1 VTTPPE
7 RSDIRRDVI
16 RLLENEAPDAFR
28 PRQLAE
34 RLGYESERAYGR
46 FRDVIDQLE
55 EDELVAR
62 LGLRYVSRPGAS
74 AREPGLSASAP
85 STGAQSNGHSPAPT
99 GDGASGTTSP
109 SSPSPSNTAPSK
121 EPAAAAPQQNAGGAS
136 PSGKTQ
142 AEQEVPEPTAQQKE
156 AQTVEPARGV
166 SPLPTS
172 APTHEQPKDQ
182 NKAIGRLIAK
192 SQGYG
197 FVEVEGQDEDY
208 FIRENNMGTALSG
221 DVILVGLGAIKKG
234 DNKRRECEV
243 IEVVE
248 RKRTQVVGTFR
259 DKGHFAFV
267 DPDDTRITQDI
278 FISHQD
284 FADATDGD
292 KVVASIDKF
301 EDRKA
306 SPEGR
311 VLRVL
316 GPGTD
321 PATRVLSLAMSMDV
335 KADFPEEVEAEA
347 ETISVDIPQDE
358 LARRRDLRDE
368 KIFTIDPEDAK
379 DFDDA
384 IHIERRDDGTYEV
397 GVHIADPSFY
407 VQPGSA
413 LDTEALERA
422 TSVYLVDRTIPML
435 PEKLSNKVCSLRPGE
450 DKLAFSC
457 IMQIDAHGDVESY
470 ELAETVIHS
479 KERLTYDE
487 AQDYID
493 GGFPD
498 DPVAREVVT
507 ANRLA
512 KTLTKKRMRE
522 GSVDFDTDEVK
533 VLLGPEGHP
542 ADIVR
547 RERIDANRLIEELM
561 LLANRTVA
569 RHIAEQ
575 NQQSGPERPFI
586 YRIHPEPDAERI
598 QSLAEYV
605 QVFGYE
611 LELTD
616 GNARSTELN
625 RLLSTVRGTPEEP
638 VIKRAALQ
646 SMSKAVYQSENTGHY
661 GLGFPYYTHFTS
673 PIRRYPDLLVHRLLK
688 HYARVG
694 SPAEKGDL
702 DARLKHCSGKEREAQ
717 EAERESVKL
726 KQVEYAQAHVGEEFD
741 GVITGVTKF
750 GVFIELTDLLVE
762 GLVHVSEMSDDYYEY
777 DEGTFTMTGE
787 KTGKTYRPGG
797 TVRVQLAAA
806 NPEKREID
814 LLFV

>member
-1 VTTPPE
+1 MTDAPPD

-16 RLLENEAPDAFR
+16 RLLENEAPQAFR
-28 PRQLAE
+28 PRDLAE

-46 FRDVIDQLE
+46 FRDALDRLE
-55 EDELVAR
+55 EDERVAR
-62 LGLRYVSRPGAS
+62 VGLRYVSRPGAS
-74 AREPGLSASAP
+74 AQEPGLSASPPQPQANGYPASKTAAP
-85 STGAQSNGHSPAPT
+85 SAGAA
-99 GDGASGTTSP
+99 A
-109 SSPSPSNTAPSK
+109 PSN
-121 EPAAAAPQQNAGGAS
+121 EPTAAAPQQEASGAT
-136 PSGKTQ
+136 PVEAQ
-142 AEQEVPEPTAQQKE
+142 AAEQQTAPGEPVRGAAPVPTA
-156 AQTVEPARGV
+156 
-166 SPLPTS
+166 

-197 FVEVEGQDEDY
+197 FVEVEGQEDDF
-208 FIRENNMGTALSG
+208 FIRESSMGTALSG
-221 DVILVGLGAIKKG
+221 DVVLVGLGAKKKG
-234 DNKRRECEV
+234 QDGKRRECEV
-243 IEVVE
+243 LKVIE

-267 DPDDTRITQDI
+267 NPDDTRITQDI
-278 FISHQD
+278 FVSHED
-284 FADATDGD
+284 FAGAEDGD
-292 KVVASIDKF
+292 KVVASIDQF

-321 PATRVLSLAMSMDV
+321 PGTRVLSLAMSMDV
-335 KADFPEEVEAEA
+335 KADFPEEVEGEAEA
-347 ETISVDIPQDE
+347 ISVEIPQE
-358 LARRRDLRDE
+358 EIERRKDLRGQ

-384 IHIERRDDGTYEV
+384 IHIERHDDGSYEV
-397 GVHIADPSFY
+397 GVHIADPSHY
-407 VQPGSA
+407 VEPGSA

-435 PEKLSNKVCSLRPGE
+435 PEKLSNQVCSLRPGE

-457 IMQIDAHGDVESY
+457 IMQVDAHGDVASY
-470 ELAETVIHS
+470 ELAESIIHS
-479 KERLTYDE
+479 QERLTYDE
-487 AQDYID
+487 AQDYIN

-512 KTLTKKRMRE
+512 KKITKKRMRE
-522 GSVDFDTDEVK
+522 GSVDFETDEVK
-533 VLLGPEGHP
+533 VVLDASGNP

-547 RERIDANRLIEELM
+547 RERLAANRLIEEFM

-569 RHIAEQ
+569 RHIAETNERARESDGTQ
-575 NQQSGPERPFI
+575 RPFI
-586 YRIHPEPDAERI
+586 YRVHPEPDAEKI
-598 QSLAEYV
+598 QNLAEYI

-611 LELTD
+611 LELDD
-616 GNARSTELN
+616 GNVRSTELN
-625 RLLSTVRGTPEEP
+625 RLLAAVRGTPEDP
-638 VIKRAALQ
+638 VITRAALQ
-646 SMSKAVYQSENTGHY
+646 SMSKAVYQSENIGHY
-661 GLGFPYYTHFTS
+661 GLGFPYYSHFTS

-688 HYARVG
+688 HYASVG
-694 SPAEKGDL
+694 TPMEKGDL
-702 DARLKHCSGKEREAQ
+702 DARLKHCSEKEREAQ

-726 KQVEYAQAHVGEEFD
+726 KQVEYAQAHVGDEFD
-741 GVITGVTKF
+741 GVVTGVTKF
-750 GVFIELTDLLVE
+750 GVFVELTDLLVE
-762 GLVHVSEMSDDYYEY
+762 GLVHVSDMNDDYYEY
-777 DEGTFTMTGE
+777 DESTFTMTGE
-787 KTGKTYRPGG
+787 RTGKTFRPGD

>member
-1 VTTPPE
+1 MTDSPPD
-7 RSDIRRDVI
+7 RSDVRRDVL
-16 RLLENEAPDAFR
+16 RLLENAAPEAFR
-28 PRQLAE
+28 PRELAE
-34 RLGYESERAYGR
+34 RLGYDSERAYGR
-46 FRDVIDQLE
+46 FRDVLDQLE
-55 EDELVAR
+55 EDEMIAR

-74 AREPGLSASAP
+74 AREPGLSVSAAPPQTNGQTEAKPP
-85 STGAQSNGHSPAPT
+85 SSSPA
-99 GDGASGTTSP
+99 SEK
-109 SSPSPSNTAPSK
+109 TAPPS
-121 EPAAAAPQQNAGGAS
+121 EGRPTAPPAQRDSVDRAETQAGGA
-136 PSGKTQ
+136 
-142 AEQEVPEPTAQQKE
+142 A
-156 AQTVEPARGV
+156 EPAEPVRG
-166 SPLPTS
+166 SAPLPGA
-172 APTHEQPKDQ
+172 APAYEQPQDP

-208 FIRENNMGTALSG
+208 FIRESGMGTALSG
-221 DVILVGLGAIKKG
+221 DVVLVGLGAMQKG
-234 DNKRRECEV
+234 HVNKRRECEV
-243 IEVVE
+243 LDVIE
-248 RKRTQVVGTFR
+248 RKRTQVVGTFN

-267 DPDDTRITQDI
+267 NPDDTRITQDL
-278 FISHQD
+278 FIASDD
-284 FADATDGD
+284 FGGAQDGD
-292 KVVASIDKF
+292 KVVASIDRF

-316 GPGTD
+316 GPASD
-321 PATRVLSLAMSMDV
+321 AATRVLSLAMSMDV
-335 KADFPEEVEAEA
+335 KADFPEEVEAAAEA
-347 ETISVDIPQDE
+347 IPERIPEEE
-358 LARRRDLRDE
+358 LERRRDLRDL

-384 IHIERRDDGTYEV
+384 IHIERKGNGSYEV
-397 GVHIADPSFY
+397 GVHIADPSYY
-407 VQPGSA
+407 VEPGSA
-413 LDTEALERA
+413 LDVEALERA

-457 IMQIDAHGDVESY
+457 IMQVDSHGEVTSY
-470 ELAETVIHS
+470 ELAETIIHS

-498 DPVAREVVT
+498 DPVASEVVL

-522 GSVDFDTDEVK
+522 GSVDFDTDEVNI
-533 VLLGPEGHP
+533 LLDANGNP

-547 RERIDANRLIEELM
+547 KERIAANRLIEELM

-569 RHIAEQ
+569 RHIAKANENGKQ
-575 NQQSGPERPFI
+575 NGGVERPFI
-586 YRIHPEPDAERI
+586 YRVHPGPDAEKI
-598 QSLAEYV
+598 QNLAEYV

-611 LELTD
+611 LELKD
-616 GNARSTELN
+616 GNVHSTELN
-625 RLLSTVRGTPEEP
+625 RLLTAIRGTPEEP
-638 VIKRAALQ
+638 VITRAALQ
-646 SMSKAVYQSENTGHY
+646 SMSKAVYQTENIGHY

-688 HYARVG
+688 HYATVG
-694 SPAEKGDL
+694 TPAEATDL
-702 DARLKHCSGKEREAQ
+702 DARLKHCSEKEREAQ

-726 KQVEYAQAHVGEEFD
+726 KQVEYAQAHVGDEFD
-741 GVITGVTKF
+741 GVVTGVTKF
-750 GVFIELTDLLVE
+750 GVFVELTDLLVE
-762 GLVHVSEMSDDYYEY
+762 GLVHVRDMNDDYYEY
-777 DEGTFTMTGE
+777 DESTFTMTGE
-787 KTGKTYRPGG
+787 RTGKTYRPGD
-797 TVRVQLAAA
+797 TVEVQLAAA